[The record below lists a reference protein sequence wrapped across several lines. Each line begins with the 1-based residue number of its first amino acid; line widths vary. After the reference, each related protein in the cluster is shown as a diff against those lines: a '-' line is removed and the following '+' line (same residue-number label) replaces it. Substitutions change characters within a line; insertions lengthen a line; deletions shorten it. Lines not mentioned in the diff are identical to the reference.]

1 MNLPAP
7 PTGLYPE
14 DYERIEA
21 AVMETVRGRWFLLEY
36 ARRQRAEETERLVL
50 AVDRLERVAARA
62 EEQEAASDW
71 RLPRRLVERAQ
82 EFARTLRASGVEEKL
97 CAQADALVE
106 QFSKLL
112 DAPVAEPE
120 EAPRAIIETATI
132 EIIDEPHRIQEERV
146 EAILEIEAADEPIE
160 IGEVETLAEAE
171 AIEPEPIDAEPVSV
185 VSFEVDAVVAEPTE
199 VEAVASEPEPVAF
212 EPVAFEP
219 APERVAQ
226 MEEPPQAIEIAES
239 AASAE
244 PASNEIVFEEFV
256 ARAILPEETAPPA
269 LDAPKFDAPRIDA
282 PKFGARES
290 GSPKISLPK
299 TTPAKTEP
307 AGPVDPRLVAL
318 SRLDHLSLHEKLRL
332 FG

>member
-36 ARRQRAEETERLVL
+36 ARRQRVEETERLVL

-62 EEQEAASDW
+62 EERETASDW

-82 EFARTLRASGVEEKL
+82 EFARTLRASGVEETL

-112 DAPVAEPE
+112 DAPAAEPE
-120 EAPRAIIETATI
+120 EAPRAIIDAAAI

-146 EAILEIEAADEPIE
+146 EPILEIEAADEPIE
-160 IGEVETLAEAE
+160 IAEVETFAEAE
-171 AIEPEPIDAEPVSV
+171 PIEPEPIAAEPILVE
-185 VSFEVDAVVAEPTE
+185 SFEVEAVVAEPIE
-199 VEAVASEPEPVAF
+199 IEAVASQPEPVAF

-219 APERVAQ
+219 ERVAQ
-226 MEEPPQAIEIAES
+226 LEAPPQAIEIAES

-256 ARAILPEETAPPA
+256 ARAILPEETAPLE
-269 LDAPKFDAPRIDA
+269 LDALEFDAPRIDA

-299 TTPAKTEP
+299 LAPAKTEP
-307 AGPVDPRLVAL
+307 ALPVDPRLAAL

>member
-36 ARRQRAEETERLVL
+36 ARRQRVEETERLVL
-50 AVDRLERVAARA
+50 AVDRLERIAARAEERA

-112 DAPVAEPE
+112 DAPAAEPE
-120 EAPRAIIETATI
+120 EAPRAIIESATI

-146 EAILEIEAADEPIE
+146 EPILEIEVADEPIE
-160 IGEVETLAEAE
+160 IAEVETLVEA
-171 AIEPEPIDAEPVSV
+171 EPIDAEPILVE
-185 VSFEVDAVVAEPTE
+185 SFEMESVVAEPIE
-199 VEAVASEPEPVAF
+199 IEAVASEPEPVDF

-219 APERVAQ
+219 ERVAQ
-226 MEEPPQAIEIAES
+226 LEEPPQAIEITES
-239 AASAE
+239 AVAAE

-256 ARAILPEETAPPA
+256 ARAILPEETAPVE
-269 LDAPKFDAPRIDA
+269 LDAPRIDA

-307 AGPVDPRLVAL
+307 ALPVDPRLVAL

>member
-50 AVDRLERVAARA
+50 AVDRLERAAARA
-62 EEQEAASDW
+62 EEQEAVADW
-71 RLPRRLVERAQ
+71 RLPRRLVERAR

-112 DAPVAEPE
+112 DAPAAEPE
-120 EAPRAIIETATI
+120 EAPSAIVEAAAI
-132 EIIDEPHRIQEERV
+132 EIVDEPREILEERV
-146 EAILEIEAADEPIE
+146 EF
-160 IGEVETLAEAE
+160 ETLAEAE
-171 AIEPEPIDAEPVSV
+171 IIEPEPIDAQPISV
-185 VSFEVDAVVAEPTE
+185 ESFEAEAVVGESIE
-199 VEAVASEPEPVAF
+199 IEAVASEPEPVAF
-212 EPVAFEP
+212 EPEP
-219 APERVAQ
+219 VVQ
-226 MEEPPQAIEIAES
+226 IEEPPQAIEIAES
-239 AASAE
+239 AAFAE
-244 PASNEIVFEEFV
+244 LASNEIVFEELV
-256 ARAILPEETAPPA
+256 ARAILPEETAPLE
-269 LDAPKFDAPRIDA
+269 LDAPKF
-282 PKFGARES
+282 
-290 GSPKISLPK
+290 GSSEVGLPIRAS
-299 TTPAKTEP
+299 TRAEP

>member
-50 AVDRLERVAARA
+50 AVDRLERAAARV

-71 RLPRRLVERAQ
+71 RLPRRLVERTQ

-112 DAPVAEPE
+112 DAPAAEPE
-120 EAPRAIIETATI
+120 EAPRAIVEAAAI
-132 EIIDEPHRIQEERV
+132 EIVDEPREILEERV
-146 EAILEIEAADEPIE
+146 EF
-160 IGEVETLAEAE
+160 ETLAEAE
-171 AIEPEPIDAEPVSV
+171 IIEPEPIDAQLISV
-185 VSFEVDAVVAEPTE
+185 ESFEAEAVVGESIE
-199 VEAVASEPEPVAF
+199 IEAVVFEPEPVAF
-212 EPVAFEP
+212 EPEV
-219 APERVAQ
+219 VQ
-226 MEEPPQAIEIAES
+226 IEEPPQAIEIAES
-239 AASAE
+239 AAFAE
-244 PASNEIVFEEFV
+244 LASNEIVFEELV
-256 ARAILPEETAPPA
+256 ARAILPEETAPLE
-269 LDAPKFDAPRIDA
+269 LDAPKF
-282 PKFGARES
+282 
-290 GSPKISLPK
+290 GSSEVGLPIRAS
-299 TTPAKTEP
+299 TRAEP

>member
-36 ARRQRAEETERLVL
+36 ARRQRVEETERLVL
-50 AVDRLERVAARA
+50 AVDRLERIAARAEERA
-62 EEQEAASDW
+62 EEQEAAVDW
-71 RLPRRLVERAQ
+71 QLPRRLVERAQ

-112 DAPVAEPE
+112 DAPAAEPD
-120 EAPRAIIETATI
+120 EAPRAIIEAAVI
-132 EIIDEPHRIQEERV
+132 EIIDGPHEIEDERV
-146 EAILEIEAADEPIE
+146 EPILEIEAADEPKE
-160 IGEVETLAEAE
+160 IVEAEAFVEAE
-171 AIEPEPIDAEPVSV
+171 AIAPEPIDDEPISV
-185 VSFEVDAVVAEPTE
+185 ESFEVEAVVAEPIE
-199 VEAVASEPEPVAF
+199 IEAVASEPEPVAQ
-212 EPVAFEP
+212 
-219 APERVAQ
+219 R
-226 MEEPPQAIEIAES
+226 EEPPQAVEIAE
-239 AASAE
+239 SAE

-256 ARAILPEETAPPA
+256 ARAILPEETAP
-269 LDAPKFDAPRIDA
+269 LEIDAPRIDA
-282 PKFGARES
+282 PKFLARES

-299 TTPAKTEP
+299 TTPPKTEP